1 MNRVPHSCV
10 GIFESEKIVLLFPS
24 TVCHFMLISS
34 FSWSSGLCPIAIFF
48 SRIRRLSL
56 RSASMATLVR
66 PSRRLLFEYSAQVVQ
81 EASSTGEYG
90 RSIVHVVQEVLG
102 ILITLRR

>member
-1 MNRVPHSCV
+1 MSLHADLFILMVIGFMPHSH
-10 GIFESEKIVLLFPS
+10 FLFPDPPS
-24 TVCHFMLISS
+24 ELTVCEYGHP
-34 FSWSSGLCPIAIFF
+34 G
-48 SRIRRLSL
+48 
-56 RSASMATLVR
+56 R